1 MDAGLAT
8 ALRGLQDQ
16 LQEAA
21 DAAVD
26 GQIAAATV
34 LFTQVG
40 MSLGM
45 YIGHFRVTLGPRFPH
60 SPECEAINKTAL
72 LLNTTIV
79 EALRQLEEDEAE
91 QNGPTPSAPPVPYGY
106 SPTVDE
112 DDE

>member
-1 MDAGLAT
+1 MDAGLAQ

-21 DAAVD
+21 DAAAE
-26 GQIAAATV
+26 GQIAASTV

-45 YIGHFRVTLGPRFPH
+45 YIGHFRVTLGPRFPK

-79 EALRQLEEDEAE
+79 AVLNALEEEE
-91 QNGPTPSAPPVPYGY
+91 QDGPAPSAPPVPYGY
-106 SPTVDE
+106 SPSADE